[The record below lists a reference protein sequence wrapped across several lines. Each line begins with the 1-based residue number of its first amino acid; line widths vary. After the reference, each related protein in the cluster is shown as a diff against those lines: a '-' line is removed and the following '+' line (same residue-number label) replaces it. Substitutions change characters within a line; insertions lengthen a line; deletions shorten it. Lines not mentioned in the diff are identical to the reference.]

1 MDDVGFERLILNICY
16 LVVTYNPNF
25 EKLSILIGNL
35 IESGGRVVIVNN
47 GKSFSLEKINLSD
60 NDSIEIFSLIKN
72 EGIAKA
78 QNIGIER
85 AKILGCEY
93 VVFFDQDS
101 SLDNS
106 FIKNLISDYNYM
118 KNKNYKIAAVGPR
131 FLDEN
136 KGFYFPALKFNSFGL
151 IDKISVENIQEPIE
165 VSFLISSG
173 TLVSV
178 AALEEIGNMKEE
190 FFIDYVDTEWCF
202 RALSKGYKLYMSEKA
217 VMRHSVGDDTI
228 NLLNFKIPVHSGYR
242 RYYRV
247 RNLFFMWKMPYIPK
261 ILTSK
266 LMITNFAI
274 QILLFLLKDKKIDY
288 IKYYFKAIKDGI
300 NQSRDYHV

>member
-1 MDDVGFERLILNICY
+1 M
-16 LVVTYNPNF
+16 
-25 EKLSILIGNL
+25 SI
-35 IESGGRVVIVNN
+35 SVVIV
-47 GKSFSLEKINLSD
+47 SYQPCHLKIQKMVEILLNHENLSVILVD
-60 NDSIEIFSLIKN
+60 NGSYDIEILISGLKDKKNFYSLVLSRN
-72 EGIAKA
+72 LGIAHA
-78 QNIGIER
+78 QNIGITKAIELNSDY
-85 AKILGCEY
+85 I
-93 VVFFDQDS
+93 VFFDQDS
-101 SLDNS
+101 SLDNN
-106 FIKNLISDYNYM
+106 FIKNLMSDYNYL

-136 KGFYFPALKFNSFGL
+136 KGFYFPALRFNSFGL

-217 VMRHSVGDDTI
+217 VMRHSIGDDTI
-228 NLLNFKIPVHSGYR
+228 KLLNFKIPVHSGYR

-266 LMITNFAI
+266 LMVTNFAI

-288 IKYYFKAIKDGI
+288 IKYYFKAIRDGLR
-300 NQSRDYHV
+300 QSKNYRFK

>member
-1 MDDVGFERLILNICY
+1 MLVRAIVTFNPRLETLENLIFDDENITVIVDNASY
-16 LVVTYNPNF
+16 NQKELVSKFSNYKNVVLLTLPQNNGIAFAQNLAIDYAV
-25 EKLSILIGNL
+25 KLSADFIL
-35 IESGGRVVIVNN
+35 
-47 GKSFSLEKINLSD
+47 
-60 NDSIEIFSLIKN
+60 
-72 EGIAKA
+72 
-78 QNIGIER
+78 
-85 AKILGCEY
+85 
-93 VVFFDQDS
+93 FFDQDS
-101 SLDNS
+101 HIDEN
-106 FIKNLISDYNYM
+106 FTGNLVSDFHKVSTN
-118 KNKNYKIAAVGPR
+118 NDLVAAVGPR
-131 FLDEN
+131 FIDEN
-136 KGFYFPALKFNSFGL
+136 KGFYFPALRFNSFGL

-178 AALEEIGNMKEE
+178 TALKEIGNMKEE

-228 NLLNFKIPVHSGYR
+228 KLLNFKIPVHSGYR

>member
-1 MDDVGFERLILNICY
+1 MLVRAIVTFNPRLETLENLIFDDENITVIVDNASY
-16 LVVTYNPNF
+16 NQKELVSKFSNYKNVVLLTLPQNNGIAFAQNLAIDYAV
-25 EKLSILIGNL
+25 KLSADFIL
-35 IESGGRVVIVNN
+35 
-47 GKSFSLEKINLSD
+47 
-60 NDSIEIFSLIKN
+60 
-72 EGIAKA
+72 
-78 QNIGIER
+78 
-85 AKILGCEY
+85 
-93 VVFFDQDS
+93 FFDQDS
-101 SLDNS
+101 HIDEN
-106 FIKNLISDYNYM
+106 FTGNLVSDFHKVSTN
-118 KNKNYKIAAVGPR
+118 NDLVAAVGPR
-131 FLDEN
+131 FIDEN
-136 KGFYFPALKFNSFGL
+136 KGFYFPALRFNSFGL

-178 AALEEIGNMKEE
+178 TALKEIGNMKEE

-228 NLLNFKIPVHSGYR
+228 KLLNFKIPVHSGYR

-274 QILLFLLKDKKIDY
+274 QILLFLLKDKKMDY
-288 IKYYFKAIKDGI
+288 IKFYLKAIKDGVK
-300 NQSRDYHV
+300 QSKDYRV

>member
-1 MDDVGFERLILNICY
+1 MLATIII
-16 LVVTYNPNF
+16 TYNPDIGKVNS
-25 EKLSILIGNL
+25 LIQSIVLNKD
-35 IESGGRVVIVNN
+35 SFVIVVDN
-47 GKSFSLEKINLSD
+47 KSLNIKDFSNLFTSENVVHSVFLEDNL
-60 NDSIEIFSLIKN
+60 
-72 EGIAKA
+72 GIAFA
-78 QNIGIER
+78 QNMGIKKAIELG
-85 AKILGCEY
+85 ASHIL
-93 VVFFDQDS
+93 FFDQDS
-101 SLDNS
+101 KISNNFVDD
-106 FIKNLISDYNYM
+106 LISDYEKISVENT
-118 KNKNYKIAAVGPR
+118 KIAAIGPR
-131 FLDEN
+131 FIDEN
-136 KGFYFPALKFNSFGL
+136 KGFYFPALRFNKYGL

-228 NLLNFKIPVHSGYR
+228 KLLNFKIPVHSGYR

-266 LMITNFAI
+266 LMVTNFAI

>member
-1 MDDVGFERLILNICY
+1 MNI
-16 LVVTYNPNF
+16 VAVIVTYNPNIDCLRVLLDNLNNSCVSIIIVDNYSTNEAF
-25 EKLSILIGNL
+25 KNTAFKSNVELLS
-35 IESGGRVVIVNN
+35 
-47 GKSFSLEKINLSD
+47 LS
-60 NDSIEIFSLIKN
+60 KN
-72 EGIAKA
+72 QGIAFA
-78 QNIGIER
+78 QNVGIEK
-85 AKILGCEY
+85 AIKIDADYIL
-93 VVFFDQDS
+93 FFDQDS
-101 SLDNS
+101 NVSNHFVDDLM
-106 FIKNLISDYNYM
+106 SDYRKIYANHE
-118 KNKNYKIAAVGPR
+118 KIAAIGPR
-131 FLDEN
+131 FVDES
-136 KGFYFPALKFNSFGL
+136 KGFYFPALRFNKYGL
-151 IDKISVENIQEPIE
+151 IDKISVENISTPIE

-173 TLVSV
+173 TLISV
-178 AALEEIGNMKEE
+178 ETLKDIGLMKEE

-274 QILLFLLKDKKIDY
+274 QILLFLLKDKKIDF